1 MIASNKVQNA
11 SRRLHPLSLLFE
23 FASILRANVIPTVA
37 AIVSTSRG
45 GWIGIVVGA
54 VVFGISAAIAI
65 IRYATF
71 RYRIVDGELVVDT
84 GLINHV
90 HRTVPLSK
98 IQNIDLSQNL
108 FHRIL
113 RVGEVRVETAS
124 GKEAEA
130 VMRVI
135 AIKEYSQLRDELL
148 SFRNSDRK
156 EAQPET
162 VQEATVMDTSTQPSE
177 LILKL
182 PTRLVI
188 LAGFLS
194 NRGEVVAGVVFGFL
208 WQQRFADKWFA
219 SQDWAKESLRNSIR
233 ESMREGTQG
242 NSFSQAFRWVRGVVE
257 YLGAQ
262 SGSAGTIL
270 LMLIGITVLF
280 AILRTFSAVWYVL
293 KFYGYRLERVGDSVH
308 VRCGLFT
315 KVSATIPLGRIQ
327 LISVQQ
333 KWLIRQFGLATIRIE
348 TAGGGE
354 KNSDDATSIGR
365 KWFVPIVNF
374 SDVPRIL
381 AILDPKLAGME
392 ERIEWQPQAAGT
404 KARMFRSILVIV
416 ILISLAIFYWSSV
429 AGLLFGIAFLSLG
442 WMYVGKKAKSRRYAR
457 TDWGVVY
464 RSGTWE
470 RKTSIAFFDK
480 FQSVALNESPFDRRW
495 KMATLKVD
503 TAASGPAN
511 HRIEVKYLD
520 AEIAARELQA
530 IIQVIPT
537 LADGR

>member
-1 MIASNKVQNA
+1 MIASKKIRNA

-45 GWIGIVVGA
+45 GWLGIVVGA
-54 VVFGISAAIAI
+54 VVFGFSAAIAI

-71 RYRIVDGELVVDT
+71 RYRIADGELVVDS

-124 GKEAEA
+124 GKEPEA

-148 SFRNSDRK
+148 AFRNLDGK
-156 EAQPET
+156 VTQPESL
-162 VQEATVMDTSTQPSE
+162 QEIAVSDTSTQTSE

-182 PTRLVI
+182 PTRLVV

-219 SQDWAKESLRNSIR
+219 SQDLDKEAIR
-233 ESMREGTQG
+233 ESMREGIRG
-242 NSFSQAFRWVRGVVE
+242 NGISQAIRWVRGVVD
-257 YLGAQ
+257 YLGTQ
-262 SGSAGTIL
+262 SGSAGAIL
-270 LMLIGITVLF
+270 LMLIGLIVLF

-308 VRCGLFT
+308 VNCGLLT

-365 KWFVPIVNF
+365 KWFVPIVDY

-381 AILDPKLAGME
+381 AILDPKLAAMD
-392 ERIEWQPQAAGT
+392 ERIEWQPQAEGT
-404 KARMFRSILVIV
+404 KARMFRSILLIV
-416 ILISLAIFYWSSV
+416 IALSLGLCYWSIV
-429 AGLLFGIAFLSLG
+429 AGILFGAALLVLG

-457 TDWGVVY
+457 TDWGLVY

-480 FQSVALNESPFDRRW
+480 LQSVALNQSPFDRRW
-495 KMATLKVD
+495 KMATIKVD

-511 HRIEVKYLD
+511 HRIEVLYLD
-520 AEIAARELQA
+520 TERASRELQA